1 MTIKPPYDDYISV
14 GKKALPKP
22 VFSEN
27 SHSPKKIDQQTMIA
41 SLRSPPKA
49 KSPYLRKPLAEATR
63 QYVDV
68 EECVQEVAQVMPR
81 AGYLDPSSPPHS
93 PVKGGGISGTQQNVE
108 IDRTKQIGK
117 GSFARIWSG
126 TIKKLDQNKPVAV
139 KEFKDA
145 YEERELFVVEQL
157 MQEKP
162 KGLLRIYGKLL
173 QGSGRAHVVMK
184 LCNQGS
190 AVQFFNENISDKPAC
205 HQKLLSMLKV
215 LQEFHKSG
223 FCHRDIHEENF
234 LSHQPKKG
242 AIQEYLVDFGHA
254 GSLTQGKQL
263 PLKGRP
269 LFLVNS
275 PRVFSRLYHEA
286 KAAYI
291 QAKDA
296 SEEAKASEAFQD
308 YDQFADRYGRE
319 LDLFQMGMLCF
330 RVCAEESGPIKM
342 GSENHSQVALVKKLT
357 ELELELR
364 HETDEVRK
372 EAFLEQMSYFFNNRF
387 PSIPPALAYV
397 ITSLM
402 NFPDPMPLDEAI
414 ARWAEAIL

>member
-1 MTIKPPYDDYISV
+1 MSIPPPYDDYISV

-27 SHSPKKIDQQTMIA
+27 SHSPKKIDPQTMIA

-49 KSPYLRKPLAEATR
+49 KYPYLKKPLAEATR

-68 EECVQEVAQVMPR
+68 DECVQDVARVMPR
-81 AGYLDPSSPPHS
+81 AGYLDPSSPPLS

-108 IDRTKQIGK
+108 IDRTKRIGR

-145 YEERELFVVEQL
+145 YDERELVVVEQL
-157 MQEKP
+157 MREKP

-173 QGSGRAHVVMK
+173 QASGRAHIVMK

-190 AVQFFNENISDKPAC
+190 AVEFFNENIADKPAC

-215 LQEFHKSG
+215 LQEFHESG

-242 AIQEYLVDFGHA
+242 PVQEYLADFGHA
-254 GSLTQGKQL
+254 GSLTPGNQL

-269 LFLVNS
+269 IYLVNS
-275 PRVFSRLYHEA
+275 PRIFSRLYHT
-286 KAAYI
+286 
-291 QAKDA
+291 AKD
-296 SEEAKASEAFQD
+296 SLDSQE
-308 YDQFADRYGRE
+308 YDEFADRYGRE
-319 LDLFQMGMLCF
+319 LDLFQLGMLCF
-330 RVCAEESGPIKM
+330 RVCSSESGPIKM
-342 GSENHSQVALVKKLT
+342 GSENPSQVALVKKLT
-357 ELELELR
+357 ELELELG
-364 HETDEVRK
+364 HETPEGRK

-397 ITSLM
+397 IISLL

-414 ARWAEAIL
+414 ARWEEVIL

>member
-1 MTIKPPYDDYISV
+1 MGGMTIPPPYDDYISV

-49 KSPYLRKPLAEATR
+49 KSPYKKPLAETTR

-68 EECVQEVAQVMPR
+68 DECVQDVAQVMPR
-81 AGYLDPSSPPHS
+81 AGYLDPSSPPLS
-93 PVKGGGISGTQQNVE
+93 PVKGGGISGTQQNVQ
-108 IDRTKQIGK
+108 IDRTKRIGK

-157 MQEKP
+157 MQAKP

-173 QGSGRAHVVMK
+173 QASGRAHVVMK

-190 AVQFFNENISDKPAC
+190 AVQFFNENIADKPAC
-205 HQKLLSMLKV
+205 SQKLLSMLKV

-242 AIQEYLVDFGHA
+242 AIQEYLADFGHA
-254 GSLTQGKQL
+254 GSLTQGNQL

-275 PRVFSRLYHEA
+275 PRVFSRLYHA
-286 KAAYI
+286 
-291 QAKDA
+291 AKD
-296 SEEAKASEAFQD
+296 SLDSQE

-342 GSENHSQVALVKKLT
+342 GSENPSQVALVKKLT
-357 ELELELR
+357 ELELELG
-364 HETDEVRK
+364 HETKKGRK

-414 ARWAEAIL
+414 ARWEEAIL